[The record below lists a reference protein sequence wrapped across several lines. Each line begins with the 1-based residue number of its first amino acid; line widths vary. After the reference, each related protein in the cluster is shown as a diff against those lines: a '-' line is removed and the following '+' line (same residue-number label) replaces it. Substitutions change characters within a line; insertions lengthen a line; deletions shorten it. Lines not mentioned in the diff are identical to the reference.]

1 MKHKIRIG
9 IVGVGF
15 ISQTCHINSFFE
27 QKSCEIIAVADKRKD
42 IAKKVANYYGIK
54 NIFFSHKELISSNL
68 HMDGVVII
76 TKRSMNGP
84 IAYDFLQNGYNIFS
98 EKPMCLSFSQAQ
110 KLLKIQKKKKLIF
123 SVGYNKRFDYGIQKA
138 KKTLLQII
146 KKKQLGKIIYVKSHR
161 FSGTGYQGSKEKFKS
176 LQKYP
181 DSVEWP
187 NAPNWIKSKDEK
199 YSFHGYLNT
208 FSHNINLLRYF
219 FDEQPKVDY
228 VKMKNDSVN
237 IVILKYKKFNCSIE
251 TKNYKDDAWDE
262 NIIIYFQY
270 GYLKIDIPP
279 QMKKNSCASFT
290 IFNRKTLKKK
300 SYKFK
305 SKWSFYYQ
313 SKEFINNLKF
323 KKNGISS
330 SFDHIKDILLIE
342 DIWKKW
348 LKR

>member
-1 MKHKIRIG
+1 MPIFLNTKTSKNTKKEKKI
-9 IVGVGF
+9 
-15 ISQTCHINSFFE
+15 NFFLLGTIKDLITE
-27 QKSCEIIAVADKRKD
+27 YKR
-42 IAKKVANYYGIK
+42 
-54 NIFFSHKELISSNL
+54 
-68 HMDGVVII
+68 
-76 TKRSMNGP
+76 
-84 IAYDFLQNGYNIFS
+84 Q
-98 EKPMCLSFSQAQ
+98 
-110 KLLKIQKKKKLIF
+110 
-123 SVGYNKRFDYGIQKA
+123 

-208 FSHNINLLRYF
+208 FSLNINLLRYF

-262 NIIIYFQY
+262 
-270 GYLKIDIPP
+270 K
-279 QMKKNSCASFT
+279 
-290 IFNRKTLKKK
+290 
-300 SYKFK
+300 
-305 SKWSFYYQ
+305 YY
-313 SKEFINNLKF
+313 NLF
-323 KKNGISS
+323 PIWISQN
-330 SFDHIKDILLIE
+330 
-342 DIWKKW
+342 
-348 LKR
+348 